1 MTKEEL
7 KFLASEVA
15 KNEIIIKYSK
25 DKVEK
30 DKAADRI
37 EAIVNNLNTLDDIL
51 ELDIAVHE
59 FLEQNLDFIKNF

>member
-15 KNEIIIKYSK
+15 KNEIIIKHSK
-25 DKVEK
+25 DKVEQ